1 MSISYPRTTGALLF
15 LAALGISPVG
25 GANDFELQSGA
36 DASDVRQMSKDLAAA
51 TSYKALGPAEAFGVI
66 GTGIGAFAGYTG
78 VDDEDAWQ
86 RASGND
92 VSNITTAGIR
102 ARKGLPLGIDVS
114 AFYADVIDTDG
125 ALFGGAL
132 QYAIWEGGV
141 ATPGVS
147 LRLGYSQMSGVDDFD
162 YDTWSVDASVSKG
175 FAMLTSYAGVGYVT
189 GELDPTDSSIDAER
203 VDNGRIFAGLR
214 LSLGLID
221 ITPEIEQNGD
231 NFVTN
236 LRVGITL

>member
-15 LAALGISPVG
+15 LAALGISPVS
-25 GANDFELQSGA
+25 GANDFELQAGA

-78 VDDEDAWQ
+78 IDDEGAWQ

-114 AFYADVIDTDG
+114 AFYADVINTDG
-125 ALFGGAL
+125 SLFGGAL

-175 FAMLTSYAGVGYVT
+175 FAMLTPYAGVGYVT
-189 GELDPTDSSIDAER
+189 GELDPTDPSIEAER

-221 ITPEIEQNGD
+221 ITPEVEQNGD

-236 LRVGITL
+236 LRLGITL

>member
-1 MSISYPRTTGALLF
+1 MSILSLRSTGGLL
-15 LAALGISPVG
+15 LIAALGLSPTA
-25 GANDFELQSGA
+25 GANDFELQGGA
-36 DASDVRQMSKDLAAA
+36 AAADVRQMSKDLAAA
-51 TSYKALGPAEAFGVI
+51 TSYKALGPAEAFGLI
-66 GTGIGAFAGYTG
+66 GTGVGAFVGYTG
-78 VDDEDAWQ
+78 VEDEDAWQ

-92 VSNITTAGIR
+92 VSDITTAGIR
-102 ARKGLPLGIDVS
+102 ARKGLPFGIDVS
-114 AFYADVIDTDG
+114 AFYADVINTDG
-125 ALFGGAL
+125 SLFGGAV

-147 LRLGYSQMSGVDDFD
+147 LRLGYSQLTGVDDFD

-175 FAMLTSYAGVGYVT
+175 FAMLTPYAGVGYVT
-189 GELDPTDSSIDAER
+189 GELDPNDGSIDAER

-221 ITPEIEQNGD
+221 ITPEVEQNGD

-236 LRVGITL
+236 LRLGITL